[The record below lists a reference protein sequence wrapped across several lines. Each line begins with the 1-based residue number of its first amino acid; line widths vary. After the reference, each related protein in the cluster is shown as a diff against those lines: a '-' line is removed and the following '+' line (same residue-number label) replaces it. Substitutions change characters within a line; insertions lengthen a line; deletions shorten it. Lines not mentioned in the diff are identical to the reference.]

1 MSPLRRNNNAFVDGG
16 GESTTTTTTTTHA
29 FPYHLGAK
37 ADAEGTTNTKARTT
51 LFWNCIF
58 KTALSVCVF
67 LSTTELDTFALS
79 LCGAAALD
87 FGGGKPS
94 GDECSSIIYR

>member
-1 MSPLRRNNNAFVDGG
+1 MSPLRRNNA
-16 GESTTTTTTTTHA
+16 ESATTTTTTTTTTTHA
-29 FPYHLGAK
+29 FPYLGAK

-58 KTALSVCVF
+58 KTALCVCVF

-79 LCGAAALD
+79 LFCGAAALD

>member
-1 MSPLRRNNNAFVDGG
+1 MSPLRRNNAFVDGG
-16 GESTTTTTTTTHA
+16 GESTTTTTTHA
-29 FPYHLGAK
+29 FPYLGAK

-79 LCGAAALD
+79 RLVLLL
-87 FGGGKPS
+87 
-94 GDECSSIIYR
+94 SILEEENRPVMNVAQ